1 MAQVPIFSGIRI
13 IPRESDFLD
22 RKSGSRGE
30 VFFDRDVDTLRL
42 YDGDSKGGISLA
54 RADLTNTSVNEFRS
68 KLVESKQSTV
78 VYTVTVVSPVSPDV
92 GNKYRLNNVYKPELD
107 FVIGYTYVF
116 DQSDP
121 TNVFYPNANGTTPNP
136 HPLNFS
142 ADDPNGDLGNG
153 TSYLGD
159 VIYVLDGRI
168 VSQTDYRSASF
179 ISASTRQVRI
189 TITNSTPNTLYY
201 WCWNH
206 LNMGNSAGIAEPGSG
221 SGGGNTTVSV
231 GASLPNN
238 PTNGNLWLNTN
249 NGNLYVYINDGDS
262 NQWIQPATPTV
273 DLSNYALSSQL
284 ASYALNSSL
293 TDYVL
298 TSTLNSTLNS
308 TLSNYATLADL
319 NNVPRE
325 LFEFNV
331 ASDDSTVRPI
341 SSGNTVKFIGAGGV
355 TTSSDADGN
364 ITITGGG
371 TTGDITFA
379 GTTIDSSDSSAIA
392 FVPAVTLQSDLTVEN
407 ELFVQNTIFTGNI
420 NVTGTLTSTG
430 SGTPE
435 IVSDNEIFLTPG
447 TTTILNGLTTFN
459 QTTEVIN
466 TKTGATGVV
475 DHDFSTGSLFLHTS
489 LAANFTANI
498 VNMPTTDN
506 RSTSIALLLDQGAT
520 AYIPNAVQIDG
531 AAQTIK
537 WSGGSPPSG
546 TNNYLDIVNFT
557 LIRANNAWTVIGSL
571 STYN

>member
-1 MAQVPIFSGIRI
+1 MAQIPVFTAVRLT
-13 IPRESDFLD
+13 PRESDFLN
-22 RKSGSRGE
+22 RRSGSSGELFYDRG
-30 VFFDRDVDTLRL
+30 TGSLRL
-42 YDGDSKGGISLA
+42 YDGVSTNGIPIA
-54 RADLTNTSVNEFRS
+54 RADLSNISNSVFAA
-68 KLVESKQSTV
+68 KAV
-78 VYTVTVVSPVSPDV
+78 
-92 GNKYRLNNVYKPELD
+92 
-107 FVIGYTYVF
+107 
-116 DQSDP
+116 
-121 TNVFYPNANGTTPNP
+121 
-136 HPLNFS
+136 
-142 ADDPNGDLGNG
+142 
-153 TSYLGD
+153 
-159 VIYVLDGRI
+159 
-168 VSQTDYRSASF
+168 AS
-179 ISASTRQVRI
+179 
-189 TITNSTPNTLYY
+189 
-201 WCWNH
+201 
-206 LNMGNSAGIAEPGSG
+206 GIG
-221 SGGGNTTVSV
+221 SGGGNTTVTVSDSAPSSP
-231 GASLPNN
+231 AS
-238 PTNGNLWLNTN
+238 GNLWLNTN
-249 NGNLYVYINDGDS
+249 SGRLYVYINDGDS
-262 NQWIQPATPTV
+262 DQWIQPSVPLP
-273 DLSNYALSSQL
+273 DLSNYALSSEL

-293 TDYVL
+293 INYVL
-298 TSTLNSTLNS
+298 TSTLNS

-319 NNVPRE
+319 NNFPQE

-379 GTTIDSSDSSAIA
+379 GTIIDSSDSSAIS
-392 FVPAVTLQSDLTVEN
+392 FVPAVAFQSDLTIEN

-466 TKTGATGVV
+466 TKTDATGVV
-475 DHDFSTGSLFLHTS
+475 DHDFSTGSLFLHS
-489 LAANFTANI
+489 NIVANFTANI

-506 RSTSIALLLDQGAT
+506 RSTSIALFLDQGAT
-520 AYIPNAVQIDG
+520 AYIPNALQIDG